1 MFKKRF
7 ISMLVLLA
15 AVVTG
20 AWAQTYTVT
29 FSGADWSSL
38 NEAFNNVT
46 MPYSFSAVNG
56 LKLSPWSVIA
66 GEGSSY
72 TNVYVSSG
80 GEGKVSVSYNST
92 NMTIT
97 ISGAFEGTAT
107 IHCEGLDDDDS
118 EISRDVYVTCVENR
132 NVTGITLS
140 QTEASMTVGG
150 ETLTLTATVAPDN
163 AADKTVTWTTSD
175 ASVATVADGVVTA
188 VGAGTATITATA
200 TNGTADTS
208 DDKTATCEV
217 TVSPAGYSVAL
228 KEGTDDA
235 ANWQGKAGEG
245 EYQSLPLEG
254 VAANTA
260 VSVKYSGTKKVKS
273 VKAVKKASAGPVTY
287 TELKGGEVLHVGDII
302 NLSEEISFNHGDYY
316 MGSYGS
322 PYTVVR
328 ADLTIDEYEE
338 VVVNEKADGNYYVII
353 KANDGGYYHFEGALG
368 VTDKSDGILVTY
380 NGKSGKWL
388 DYTFTVHEP

>member
-1 MFKKRF
+1 MFKTRF
-7 ISMLVLLA
+7 ISMLVLLMTA
-15 AVVTG
+15 VTG
-20 AWAQTYTVT
+20 AWADDTYTVQFKANGNT
-29 FSGADWSSL
+29 KTVENVVLPHQFRCNFEEENGELDQIIKELYGWSSGCCQGDL
-38 NEAFNNVT
+38 SSSGNENVT
-46 MPYSFSAVNG
+46 CG
-56 LKLSPWSVIA
+56 I
-66 GEGSSY
+66 
-72 TNVYVSSG
+72 SG
-80 GEGKVSVSYNST
+80 DDDY
-92 NMTIT
+92 IT
-97 ISGAFEGTAT
+97 ISAPFEGTAT
-107 IHCEGLDDDDS
+107 VTGRYYNGSTAIHYSL
-118 EISRDVYVTCVENR
+118 EISIPGYVAPV
-132 NVTGITLS
+132 NVTGVSLS
-140 QTEASMTVGG
+140 ETTASMTVGG
-150 ETLTLTATVAPDN
+150 DALTLTATVAPDDATN
-163 AADKTVTWTTSD
+163 KTVTWTTSD

-188 VGAGTATITATA
+188 VAAGTATITATA
-200 TNGTADTS
+200 NDGSGVTGTCT
-208 DDKTATCEV
+208 V

-245 EYQSLPLEG
+245 EYQALPLTGLE
-254 VAANTA
+254 ANTA

-328 ADLTIDEYEE
+328 ADLTINEYEE
-338 VVVNEKADGNYYVII
+338 TVVNEKADGNYYVIK
-353 KANDGGYYHFEGALG
+353 KANDGGYYHFERALG

-380 NGKSGKWL
+380 NGKSSKWL